1 MLSLEQAIR
10 TALDEEAV
18 NPLALARNTT
28 PRSSL
33 RSSRRKI
40 VAGKDRIMTKVHEQQ
55 PDVAT
60 EAGPASAASG
70 GGAGGVVSL
79 KRPNYVYWLPQE
91 LRKVL
96 SQEQSVTD
104 FLNVLVNG
112 KEANWDSDD
121 PAPYIV
127 SHVMHSPKTFF
138 RSIITGRPPTDYY
151 EPL

>member
-1 MLSLEQAIR
+1 MYRSIDQLVFQMLSLEQAIR

-60 EAGPASAASG
+60 EAGPASAASKAATPKEKQRLAAL
-70 GGAGGVVSL
+70 GALCDTRVADVKFGSANTEQFALGPTGLISTRTGV
-79 KRPNYVYWLPQE
+79 PA
-91 LRKVL
+91 
-96 SQEQSVTD
+96 
-104 FLNVLVNG
+104 LN
-112 KEANWDSDD
+112 
-121 PAPYIV
+121 
-127 SHVMHSPKTFF
+127 
-138 RSIITGRPPTDYY
+138 
-151 EPL
+151 